1 MQQQVNNWDD
11 YRRKQVN
18 IRKSKSNQEVS
29 NMLQKHYKYLHSRL
43 VKFEE
48 DEDTFNDTF
57 LKLTYNY
64 NPDKDFI
71 DQFIYYFNL
80 LKGAY
85 FRDSK
90 VRKYQVTSIEER
102 YDEVAEIIDEDEPT
116 TLISEDNFL
125 NDLTNDMDALSKEIN
140 QTKN

>member
-85 FRDSK
+85 FRDAK
-90 VRKYQVTSIEER
+90 ARKYQVTSREES
-102 YDEVAEIIDEDEPT
+102 YAEVAEIIDEDEPT

>member
-11 YRRKQVN
+11 YKRKQVN
-18 IRKSKSNQEVS
+18 IRKSKNNPEVS
-29 NMLQKHYKYLHSRL
+29 KLLQKHYNYLHSKL
-43 VKFEE
+43 VKYEE
-48 DEDTFNDTF
+48 DEEVFSDTF

-71 DQFIYYFNL
+71 NQFIYYFNL

-90 VRKYQVTSIEER
+90 VRKYQVTSIEDN
-102 YDEVAEIIDEDEPT
+102 YNEVVEIIDENDEPV
-116 TLISEDNFL
+116 ISITEDEFL
-125 NDLTNDMDALSKEIN
+125 NKLIASIENFPIIG
-140 QTKN
+140 

>member
-11 YRRKQVN
+11 YKRKQVN
-18 IRKSKSNQEVS
+18 IRKSVYNKEIASL
-29 NMLQKHYKYLHSRL
+29 LQIHYKYLHSRL
-43 VKFEE
+43 VKFRD
-48 DEDTFNDTF
+48 DEDTFNATY

-85 FRDSK
+85 YRDSK
-90 VRKYQVTSIEER
+90 VRTYQVTYIEDN
-102 YDEVAEIIDEDEPT
+102 YDEVSEIIDEDEPT

-125 NDLTNDMDALSKEIN
+125 NDLINDMDALSKEIN

>member
-1 MQQQVNNWDD
+1 MQQVNNWDD
-11 YRRKQVN
+11 YKRKQVN
-18 IRKSKSNQEVS
+18 IRKSIYNKDLSTLMQI
-29 NMLQKHYKYLHSRL
+29 HYKYLHSRL
-43 VKFEE
+43 VKYEY
-48 DEDTFNDTF
+48 DEDTFNDTY

-90 VRKYQVTSIEER
+90 VRKYQVTYIEDN
-102 YDEVAEIIDEDEPT
+102 YNEVAEIIDEDDEPV
-116 TLISEDNFL
+116 ISITEDEFL
-125 NDLTNDMDALSKEIN
+125 NELIASIENFPIIG
-140 QTKN
+140 

>member
-11 YRRKQVN
+11 YKRKQVN
-18 IRKSKSNQEVS
+18 IRKSKNNPEVS
-29 NMLQKHYKYLHSRL
+29 KLLQKHYNYLHSKL
-43 VKFEE
+43 VKYEE
-48 DEDTFNDTF
+48 DEEVFSDTF

-71 DQFIYYFNL
+71 NQFIYYFNL

-90 VRKYQVTSIEER
+90 VRKYQVTSIEDN
-102 YDEVAEIIDEDEPT
+102 YNEVVEIIDENDEPV
-116 TLISEDNFL
+116 ISITEDEFL
-125 NDLTNDMDALSKEIN
+125 NKLKKDIIN
-140 QTKN
+140 YL

>member
-1 MQQQVNNWDD
+1 MQQQVNNWDE

-43 VKFEE
+43 VKFRD
-48 DEDTFNDTF
+48 DEDTFNDTY

-85 FRDSK
+85 YRDSK
-90 VRKYQVTSIEER
+90 VRTYQVTYIEDN
-102 YDEVAEIIDEDEPT
+102 YDEVSEIIDEDEPT

-125 NDLTNDMDALSKEIN
+125 NDLINDMDALSKEIN
-140 QTKN
+140 KTKS